1 VSANHFVKLA
11 EMERFMASFFPA
23 PPHCF
28 SAEVHFPPAACGW
41 SSKKSFKGVTMEN
54 WYNMDKEAVLKEVDA
69 NEKKGLTAG
78 EAEKRK
84 IKFGLNKFA
93 EKKKESLFSQVIR
106 QIKDVAVIILLLAAV
121 LSFVLALRDGHG
133 FIEPIVIISIVIM
146 NVILAVTQERGA
158 ERALEALAVLNSPNC
173 FVIRDGS
180 KQEIDTTLV
189 VPGDIIALKTGD
201 LVPADARILDCDS
214 FNVDE
219 ASLTGESEPS
229 EKQTGTLT
237 KENAPLGD
245 RINMVFSGC
254 LVVSGHA
261 NAVVTSTGMNTQI
274 GKIAGYL
281 NHTKKNKTPLQ
292 LRLDKLG
299 KLISSVAILAAFT
312 IFVIGL
318 LQGQEIWHLVML
330 AVTLAVA
337 AVPETLALIVT
348 LMLTHGVKK
357 MVGKNALIRKLQAVE
372 TLGSTSVIC
381 SDKTGTLTQNKMTI
395 KRLWVYGGTPTNE
408 QEANSQEQIELL
420 KRFLLASNVTLEKA
434 EDGEEKI
441 IGDPTESAIMRLS
454 INKGLSR
461 QKLNA
466 EYEKVAEIPFSSA
479 RKMMTAIF
487 KKQDGRYLV
496 LTKGAFDKIPFKNK
510 TDLNYLRELENIH
523 NSFAEDALRVITLA
537 FKETETLP
545 VNKDGAIDLESL
557 EKDLVFEGF
566 IGLID
571 PPRPEA
577 AAAISRAKKAG
588 VRTIMI
594 TGDHAITASAIAK
607 ELGIIAAK
615 EGIITGEELA
625 KLSDEEFF
633 DSIEHYSVY
642 ARVSPSDKIRI
653 VQAWQNKGA
662 VVSMTGDGV
671 NDAPALKAADVGV
684 SMGINGTEVAK
695 SASDMVL
702 TDDNFSTIVEAVGE
716 GRKVF
721 ANIKKLVYFLIV
733 CNISEIVVMIF
744 GQVSGWGVP
753 VTPIMLLIINVLGDG
768 IPGMALAKEQS
779 DTRIMARKPIDREE
793 SFFAG
798 GLMEVIIQQTIICSV
813 VVLAAFYVGKFVFIP
828 GMHVPP
834 DVVFNKENPP
844 EFFHKLGQTMAF
856 LVLGWTSLL
865 HIFVVRSRISV
876 FKRSLKDNPQLP
888 ISAGIMFMVLA
899 GLVAIPPIANNLGF
913 VVMDAYHWLI
923 ALGISLLPIMVA
935 EYGKFWDNYKYYEAE
950 RQRVAQRSVDH
961 HKIKNE

>member
-1 VSANHFVKLA
+1 
-11 EMERFMASFFPA
+11 
-23 PPHCF
+23 
-28 SAEVHFPPAACGW
+28 
-41 SSKKSFKGVTMEN
+41 MEN
-54 WYNMDKEAVLKEVDA
+54 WYNLDASSVLKEQKSDA
-69 NEKKGLTAG
+69 QKGLSSA
-78 EAEKRK
+78 EVEKRK
-84 IKFGLNKFA
+84 IEFGLNKFA
-93 EKKKESLFSQVIR
+93 EKKNESLFSQIMR
-106 QIKDVAVIILLLAAV
+106 QLKDVAVIILLLAAG
-121 LSFVLALRDGHG
+121 LSFALELRELLAGHSVS
-133 FIEPIVIISIVIM
+133 FVEPIVILSIVIM

-158 ERALEALAVLNSPNC
+158 ERALEALAVLNSPSC
-173 FVIRDGS
+173 FVIRDGN

-189 VPGDIIALKTGD
+189 VPGDIIVLKTGD
-201 LVPADARILDCDS
+201 LVPADARIIDCDS
-214 FNVDE
+214 FAVDE

-229 EKQTGTLT
+229 EKSPEKIA

-245 RINMVFSGC
+245 RLNMVFSGC

-261 NAVVTSTGMNTQI
+261 TAVVIATGMNTQI

-281 NHTKKNKTPLQ
+281 NYTKKNKTPLQ

-299 KLISSVAILAAFT
+299 KLISTIALLAAFT

-318 LQGQEIWHLVML
+318 MQGQELWHLIML

-337 AVPETLALIVT
+337 AVPETLSLIVT

-357 MVGKNALIRKLQAVE
+357 MVSKNALIRKLQAVE

-395 KRLWVYGGTPTNE
+395 KRLWVYGNE
-408 QEANSQEQIELL
+408 PVKDNDANSKEHIDLI
-420 KRFLLASNVTLEKA
+420 KRFLLASNVTVEKDA
-434 EDGEEKI
+434 NGKDKI

-454 INKGLSR
+454 IEKGVTRETLGG
-461 QKLNA
+461 

-479 RKMMTAIF
+479 RKMMTTIL
-487 KKQDGRYLV
+487 KQSNGKYLV
-496 LTKGAFDKIPFKNK
+496 LTKGAFDKIPFVKD
-510 TDLNYLRELENIH
+510 DLNYVKELDDVH
-523 NSFAEDALRVITLA
+523 NSFAQDALRVITLA
-537 FKETETLP
+537 SKEVDTLP
-545 VNKDGAIDLESL
+545 AAKEELEKLES
-557 EKDLVFEGF
+557 DLKFEGF

-594 TGDHAITASAIAK
+594 TGDHALTATAIAR

-615 EGIITGEELA
+615 EGVITGEELSL
-625 KLSDEEFF
+625 LSDEEFF
-633 DSIEHYSVY
+633 ESIEFYSVY

-653 VQAWQNKGA
+653 VQAWQQKGA

-684 SMGINGTEVAK
+684 AMGINGTEVAK

-702 TDDNFSTIVEAVGE
+702 TDDKFSTIVEAVSE

-753 VTPIMLLIINVLGDG
+753 VTPIMLLIVNVIADG
-768 IPGMALAKEQS
+768 IPGMALAKEQT
-779 DTRIMARKPIDREE
+779 DTRIMSRKPIDREE

-798 GLMEVIIQQTIICSV
+798 GLMEVIIQQTVMCSI
-813 VVLAAFYVGKFVFIP
+813 VVLAAFYVGKFIYLPGHHIP
-828 GMHVPP
+828 AEA
-834 DVVFNKENPP
+834 VFNPDNQH
-844 EFFHKLGQTMAF
+844 EFFHRLGQTMAF
-856 LVLGWTSLL
+856 LVLGWTSVI
-865 HIFVVRSRISV
+865 HIFVVRSRMSI
-876 FKRSLKDNPQLP
+876 FKRSLKDNPQLV
-888 ISAGIMFMVLA
+888 ISAVLMLFMLA
-899 GLVAIPPIANNLGF
+899 AMAAIAPLAKALGF
-913 VVMDAYHWLI
+913 VAMDGWHWLI
-923 ALGISLLPIMVA
+923 CIGISLLPLLVA
-935 EYGKFWDNYKYYEAE
+935 EYGKFWDNYKYNEAE
-950 RQRVAQRSVDH
+950 RLRVKQQ
-961 HKIKNE
+961 KI

>member
-1 VSANHFVKLA
+1 MND
-11 EMERFMASFFPA
+11 
-23 PPHCF
+23 
-28 SAEVHFPPAACGW
+28 
-41 SSKKSFKGVTMEN
+41 N
-54 WYNMDKEAVLKEVDA
+54 WYNLDKEAVLKEQKSDVKSGLSA
-69 NEKKGLTAG
+69 NEVQARQKQ
-78 EAEKRK
+78 
-84 IKFGLNKFA
+84 FGFNKFA
-93 EKKKESLFSQVIR
+93 EKKKETLFV
-106 QIKDVAVIILLLAAV
+106 QIMRHLKDVAVVILLIAAV
-121 LSFVLALRDGHG
+121 LSFVLELRELMAGHSVS
-133 FIEPIVIISIVIM
+133 FIESIVIISIVLM

-158 ERALEALAVLNSPNC
+158 EKALDALAVLNSPSC

-180 KQEIDTTLV
+180 KQEIDTTNV
-189 VPGDIIALKTGD
+189 VPGDIIVLKTGD
-201 LVPADARILDCDS
+201 LVPADARIIDCES
-214 FNVDE
+214 FAVDE

-229 EKQTGTLT
+229 EKSPDTLT

-245 RINMVFSGC
+245 RLNMVFSGC
-254 LVVSGHA
+254 LVVSGYA
-261 NAVVTSTGMNTQI
+261 TAVVCATGMNTQI

-281 NHTKKNKTPLQ
+281 NYTKKNKTPLQ

-299 KLISSVAILAAFT
+299 KMISTIALIAAFT

-318 LQGQEIWHLVML
+318 MQGQEIWHLIML

-357 MVGKNALIRKLQAVE
+357 MVSKNALIRKLQAVE

-395 KRLWVYGGTPTNE
+395 KRLWIYGKDPISDT
-408 QEANSQEQIELL
+408 EANSQEHSDLI
-420 KRFLLASNVTLEKA
+420 KRFLLASNVTIEKNDKG
-434 EDGEEKI
+434 EDRI

-454 INKGLSR
+454 IDKGIKREDLSS
-461 QKLNA
+461 

-479 RKMMTAIF
+479 RKMMTSIF
-487 KKQDGRYLV
+487 KRCGTSSANGRYLV
-496 LTKGAFDKIPFKNK
+496 LTKGAFDKIPYSKK
-510 TDLNYLRELENIH
+510 DDLHYVKELEHIH
-523 NSFAEDALRVITLA
+523 DSFAQDALRVITLA
-537 FKETETLP
+537 SKEIDALP
-545 VNKDGAIDLESL
+545 EKDELESL
-557 EKDLVFEGF
+557 EKDLKFEGF

-577 AAAISRAKKAG
+577 AAAINRAKKAG

-594 TGDHAITASAIAK
+594 TGDHAVTAAAIAR

-615 EGIITGEELA
+615 EGIITGEELN
-625 KLSDEEFF
+625 KLSDDELN
-633 DSIEHYSVY
+633 DSIEFYSVY

-653 VQAWQNKGA
+653 VQAWQQKGA

-684 SMGINGTEVAK
+684 AMGINGTEVAK

-702 TDDNFSTIVEAVGE
+702 TDDNFSTIVEAVSE

-721 ANIKKLVYFLIV
+721 ANIKKLVYFLTV

-753 VTPIMLLIINVLGDG
+753 VTPILLLIVNVIADG

-798 GLMEVIIQQTIICSV
+798 GLLEVIIQQTVMCSV
-813 VVLAAFYVGKFVFIP
+813 VVLAAFYIGKFVIIP
-828 GMHVPP
+828 GVHEPS
-834 DVVFNKENPP
+834 
-844 EFFHKLGQTMAF
+844 HLLGQTMAF
-856 LVLGWTSLL
+856 LVLGWTSVI
-865 HIFVVRSRISV
+865 HIFVVRSRVSV
-876 FKRSLKDNPQLP
+876 FKRSLKDNPQLV
-888 ISAGIMFMVLA
+888 ISAICMFFMLA
-899 GLVAIPPIANNLGF
+899 GLAAIPPVASVLKLVAMGG
-913 VVMDAYHWLI
+913 YHWLI
-923 ALGISLLPIMVA
+923 AIGLSLLPLMVA
-935 EYGKFWDNYKYYEAE
+935 EYGKFWDNYKYHESE
-950 RQRVAQRSVDH
+950 RLRVKQQ
-961 HKIKNE
+961 KID

>member
-1 VSANHFVKLA
+1 
-11 EMERFMASFFPA
+11 MD
-23 PPHCF
+23 
-28 SAEVHFPPAACGW
+28 
-41 SSKKSFKGVTMEN
+41 N
-54 WYNMDKEAVLKEVDA
+54 WYNLDKDVVVKEQKSDVQ
-69 NEKKGLTAG
+69 KGLSAS
-78 EAEKRK
+78 EIQARQAQ
-84 IKFGLNKFA
+84 FGLNKFA
-93 EKKKESLFSQVIR
+93 EKKKESLIV
-106 QIKDVAVIILLLAAV
+106 QIMRHLKDVAVIILLLAAV
-121 LSFVLALRDGHG
+121 LSFILELRELMAGHSVS
-133 FIEPIVIISIVIM
+133 FIESIVIISIVIM

-158 ERALEALAVLNSPNC
+158 EKALEALAVLNSPSC
-173 FVIRDGS
+173 FVIRDGN

-189 VPGDIIALKTGD
+189 VPGDIIVLKTGD
-201 LVPADARILDCDS
+201 LVPADARIFECES
-214 FNVDE
+214 FAVDE

-229 EKQTGTLT
+229 EKSTDTLT

-245 RINMVFSGC
+245 RVNMVFSGC

-261 NAVVTSTGMNTQI
+261 TAIVIATGMNTQI

-281 NHTKKNKTPLQ
+281 NYTKKNKTPLQ

-299 KLISSVAILAAFT
+299 KMISTIALIAAFT
-312 IFVIGL
+312 IFMIGMM
-318 LQGQEIWHLVML
+318 QGQEIWHLIML

-357 MVGKNALIRKLQAVE
+357 MVSKNALIRKLQAVE

-395 KRLWVYGGTPTNE
+395 KRLWVYGSDPISDTDVKPIGEGSSAHLDFIT
-408 QEANSQEQIELL
+408 
-420 KRFLLASNVTLEKA
+420 RFLLASNVTVEKTDKG
-434 EDGEEKI
+434 EDKI

-454 INKGLSR
+454 LNKGIKREDLA
-461 QKLNA
+461 A

-479 RKMMTAIF
+479 RKMMTTIL
-487 KKQDGRYLV
+487 KKRSAGTGAGAGGYLV
-496 LTKGAFDKIPFKNK
+496 LTKGAFDKIPFIKKDQNYVK
-510 TDLNYLRELENIH
+510 ELNDIH
-523 NSFAEDALRVITLA
+523 DSFAQDALRVITLA
-537 FKETETLP
+537 SKEIDVLP
-545 VNKDGAIDLESL
+545 GKDELESL
-557 EKDLVFEGF
+557 ERNLNFEGF

-577 AAAISRAKKAG
+577 AAAIYRAKKAG

-594 TGDHAITASAIAK
+594 TGDHAVTAAAIAR

-615 EGIITGEELA
+615 EGIITGEELS

-633 DSIEHYSVY
+633 ESIEFYSVY

-653 VQAWQNKGA
+653 VQAWQQKGA

-684 SMGINGTEVAK
+684 AMGINGTEVAK

-702 TDDNFSTIVEAVGE
+702 TDDNFSTIVEAVNE

-753 VTPIMLLIINVLGDG
+753 VTPILLLIVNVIADG

-793 SFFAG
+793 SFFSG
-798 GLMEVIIQQTIICSV
+798 GLLEVIIQQTVMCSA
-813 VVLAAFYVGKFVFIP
+813 VVLAAFYIGKFVGIP
-828 GMHVPP
+828 GVHEPS
-834 DVVFNKENPP
+834 
-844 EFFHKLGQTMAF
+844 HLLGQTMAF
-856 LVLGWTSLL
+856 LVLGWTSVI
-865 HIFVVRSRISV
+865 HIFVVRSRVSV
-876 FKRSLKDNPQLP
+876 FKRTLKDNPQLV
-888 ISAGIMFMVLA
+888 ISAICMFLMLA
-899 GLVAIPPIANNLGF
+899 GMAAIPPVASVLKLVAMGG
-913 VVMDAYHWLI
+913 YHWLI
-923 ALGISLLPIMVA
+923 AIGLSLLPLIVA
-935 EYGKFWDNYKYYEAE
+935 EYGKFWDNYKYHESE
-950 RQRVAQRSVDH
+950 RLRVKQQ
-961 HKIKNE
+961 KIN

>member
-1 VSANHFVKLA
+1 
-11 EMERFMASFFPA
+11 MD
-23 PPHCF
+23 
-28 SAEVHFPPAACGW
+28 
-41 SSKKSFKGVTMEN
+41 N
-54 WYNMDKEAVLKEVDA
+54 WYNMDREAVLKEQNSNVH
-69 NEKKGLTAG
+69 KGLTAN
-78 EAEKRK
+78 EAETRQAQ
-84 IKFGLNKFA
+84 FGLNKFT
-93 EKKKESLFSQVIR
+93 EKKKESLFSQIIR
-106 QIKDVAVIILLLAAV
+106 QLKDVAVIILLLAAV
-121 LSFVLALRDGHG
+121 LSFALEIKEILEGHTAT
-133 FIEPIVIISIVIM
+133 FVEPLVIVSIVIM

-158 ERALEALAVLNSPNC
+158 EKALEALSVLNSPSC
-173 FVIRDGS
+173 FVIRDGHR
-180 KQEIDTTLV
+180 QEIDTALV
-189 VPGDIIALKTGD
+189 VPGDIIVLKTGD
-201 LVPADARILDCDS
+201 LVPADGRILECES
-214 FNVDE
+214 FAVDE
-219 ASLTGESEPS
+219 ASLTGESESS
-229 EKQTGTLT
+229 EKHVDTLT

-245 RINMVFSGC
+245 RVNMVFSGC

-261 NAVVTSTGMNTQI
+261 KAVVTSTGMNTQI

-281 NHTKKNKTPLQ
+281 NYTKKNKTPLQ

-299 KLISSVAILAAFT
+299 KMISTIAIIAAFT
-312 IFVIGL
+312 IFMIGL
-318 LQGQEIWHLVML
+318 IQKQEIWELVIL

-395 KRLWVYGGTPTNE
+395 KRLWIYGESPVSDTETGSP
-408 QEANSQEQIELL
+408 QHLGLL

-434 EDGEEKI
+434 ENGESKI
-441 IGDPTESAIMRLS
+441 IGDPTESAIMRLFLE
-454 INKGLSR
+454 KGLSR
-461 QKLNA
+461 DELNA
-466 EYEKVAEIPFSSA
+466 EYEKAAEIPFSSA
-479 RKMMTAIF
+479 RKMMTTIL
-487 KKQDGRYLV
+487 KKPDGRYLV
-496 LTKGAFDKIPFKNK
+496 LTKGAFDRIPFIKK
-510 TDLNYLRELENIH
+510 DMNYVSELEKIH
-523 NSFAEDALRVITLA
+523 NSFASDALRVITLA
-537 FKETETLP
+537 SKEIDTLP
-545 VNKDGAIDLESL
+545 PHDDLVSL
-557 EKDLVFEGF
+557 EAGLNFEGF

-577 AAAISRAKKAG
+577 AAAIVRAKKAG

-594 TGDHAITASAIAK
+594 TGDHAITAAAIAR
-607 ELGIIAAK
+607 ELGIITAK
-615 EGIITGEELA
+615 EGIITGAELSE
-625 KLSDEEFF
+625 LSDEEFF
-633 DSIEHYSVY
+633 ESIEFYSVY

-695 SASDMVL
+695 SASDMIL
-702 TDDNFSTIVEAVGE
+702 TDDNFSTIVEAVSE

-768 IPGMALAKEQS
+768 IPGMALAKEQT

-793 SFFAG
+793 SFFSG
-798 GLMEVIIQQTIICSV
+798 GLMEVIIQQTVMCSIT
-813 VVLAAFYVGKFVFIP
+813 VLAAFYIGKSIVVP
-828 GMHVPP
+828 GSVLPSHIV
-834 DVVFNKENPP
+834 
-844 EFFHKLGQTMAF
+844 GQTMAF

-865 HIFVVRSRISV
+865 HIFTVRSRISV

-888 ISAGIMFMVLA
+888 LSAGIMFLVLA
-899 GLVAIPPIANNLGF
+899 GLVAFPPIASNLGF
-913 VVMDAYHWLI
+913 TAISGYQWLI
-923 ALGISLLPIMVA
+923 TLGLSLLPILVA

-950 RQRVAQRSVDH
+950 RQRVAQQ
-961 HKIKNE
+961 KIH